1 MTLGN
6 TANLMFI
13 LYPPASPCSRQ
24 NAENDK
30 NFPGTSVQRAAVN
43 ISPVFS
49 PLIPGRYRL
58 QQLCEMPPV
67 RHLLMSPPLAYR

>member
-6 TANLMFI
+6 IANLVFI
-13 LYPPASPCSRQ
+13 LYPPALPYSRQ

-30 NFPGTSVQRAAVN
+30 DVPGTSVQRAVVN

-49 PLIPGRYRL
+49 PLIPGCYRL
-58 QQLCEMPPV
+58 QQLCEVPLV
-67 RHLLMSPPLAYR
+67 RHR